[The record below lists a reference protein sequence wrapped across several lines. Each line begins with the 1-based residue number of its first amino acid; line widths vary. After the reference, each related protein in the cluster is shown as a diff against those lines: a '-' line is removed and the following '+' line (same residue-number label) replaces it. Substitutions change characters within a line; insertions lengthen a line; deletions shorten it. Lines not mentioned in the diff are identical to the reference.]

1 MPWDEVS
8 PLREN
13 TAIPLSGISRGPR
26 LGLQEALVASMEMQ
40 QRNNS
45 IWGLSYYFSQMD
57 DEQGARAKAAGKQ
70 YTPLFMQPSGTT
82 IDEMGNEI
90 PSYLGFTDVYKDIAK
105 QIVDKKDSPYGAQIA
120 AHNAHIAK
128 LNAEDPNLKLLSMN
142 EMFGEVKK
150 KAHEAEYRGKL
161 PWTWG
166 GVVGGLA
173 GSAIGGFDPR
183 TDPLNA
189 LTAPLAA
196 GATIPGRIAA
206 QGAIQAGAEGVGQL
220 TGVQENR
227 RLLGLE
233 QENPLWAIG
242 SAAIGGAGFQFLGEA
257 AAMGLRRVGTGKW
270 FADLPN
276 DPAPPPPAVPATGAM
291 PGAARMAPGIEP
303 ALPTPLALAFKQAFP
318 EPRSSLLLT
327 RTGAARATSDLEH
340 VSIALGAWGGPH
352 PWEVPVP
359 TVTRL
364 PGQPADPTGFQI
376 RPEPGSE
383 SLDVLARRYDPDLFN
398 AYDRF
403 TKQRNKIEVRLGK
416 EEFDATLIAANE
428 IARLNEQINELKLR
442 APRTQPL
449 LANIASLEA
458 EVAAKQEAIR
468 ISGRP
473 ETAAARNSLVHVNE
487 QLRNMTAPLERAYSH
502 AQGKWDAYTSQHS
515 VEINHMIENGL
526 LGIQGSPVRTPAPPP
541 EPPVVDL
548 PASMDAF
555 IKKTGTHAITELQT
569 TGVTPRPGEAP
580 VDTALRVQKEQEPF
594 VKEAQDKAVN
604 TLIRVA
610 KGEVP
615 KPPEGAAA
623 AAAVAPP
630 DTITMRVHGREVSM
644 HLDNDKIRLP
654 GDDGEG
660 ERIVS
665 VRELAK
671 EMENDKKMLQAVTSC
686 TLTS

>member
-1 MPWDEVS
+1 
-8 PLREN
+8 
-13 TAIPLSGISRGPR
+13 
-26 LGLQEALVASMEMQ
+26 
-40 QRNNS
+40 
-45 IWGLSYYFSQMD
+45 
-57 DEQGARAKAAGKQ
+57 
-70 YTPLFMQPSGTT
+70 
-82 IDEMGNEI
+82 
-90 PSYLGFTDVYKDIAK
+90 
-105 QIVDKKDSPYGAQIA
+105 
-120 AHNAHIAK
+120 
-128 LNAEDPNLKLLSMN
+128 
-142 EMFGEVKK
+142 
-150 KAHEAEYRGKL
+150 
-161 PWTWG
+161 
-166 GVVGGLA
+166 
-173 GSAIGGFDPR
+173 
-183 TDPLNA
+183 
-189 LTAPLAA
+189 
-196 GATIPGRIAA
+196 
-206 QGAIQAGAEGVGQL
+206 
-220 TGVQENR
+220 
-227 RLLGLE
+227 
-233 QENPLWAIG
+233 
-242 SAAIGGAGFQFLGEA
+242 
-257 AAMGLRRVGTGKW
+257 
-270 FADLPN
+270 
-276 DPAPPPPAVPATGAM
+276 
-291 PGAARMAPGIEP
+291 MAPGIEP

-671 EMENDKKMLQAVTSC
+671 EMEDDKKMLQAVTSC

>member
-1 MPWDEVS
+1 
-8 PLREN
+8 
-13 TAIPLSGISRGPR
+13 
-26 LGLQEALVASMEMQ
+26 
-40 QRNNS
+40 
-45 IWGLSYYFSQMD
+45 
-57 DEQGARAKAAGKQ
+57 
-70 YTPLFMQPSGTT
+70 
-82 IDEMGNEI
+82 
-90 PSYLGFTDVYKDIAK
+90 
-105 QIVDKKDSPYGAQIA
+105 
-120 AHNAHIAK
+120 
-128 LNAEDPNLKLLSMN
+128 
-142 EMFGEVKK
+142 
-150 KAHEAEYRGKL
+150 
-161 PWTWG
+161 
-166 GVVGGLA
+166 
-173 GSAIGGFDPR
+173 
-183 TDPLNA
+183 
-189 LTAPLAA
+189 
-196 GATIPGRIAA
+196 
-206 QGAIQAGAEGVGQL
+206 
-220 TGVQENR
+220 
-227 RLLGLE
+227 
-233 QENPLWAIG
+233 
-242 SAAIGGAGFQFLGEA
+242 
-257 AAMGLRRVGTGKW
+257 
-270 FADLPN
+270 
-276 DPAPPPPAVPATGAM
+276 
-291 PGAARMAPGIEP
+291 
-303 ALPTPLALAFKQAFP
+303 
-318 EPRSSLLLT
+318 
-327 RTGAARATSDLEH
+327 
-340 VSIALGAWGGPH
+340 
-352 PWEVPVP
+352 
-359 TVTRL
+359 
-364 PGQPADPTGFQI
+364 
-376 RPEPGSE
+376 
-383 SLDVLARRYDPDLFN
+383 LDVLARRYDPDLFN

-487 QLRNMTAPLERAYSH
+487 QLRNMNAPLERAYSH